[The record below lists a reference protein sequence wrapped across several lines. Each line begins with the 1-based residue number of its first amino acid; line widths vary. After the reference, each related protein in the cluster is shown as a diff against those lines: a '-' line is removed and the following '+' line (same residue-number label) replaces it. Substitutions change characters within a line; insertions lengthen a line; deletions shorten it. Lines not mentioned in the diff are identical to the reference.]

1 MGGTATTGTPSIRLR
16 RSSGGG
22 DRANG
27 NEKLLL
33 LHLRSVSLS
42 LSLPL
47 PPPGSSCFSF
57 PTTRRAA
64 LETSKL
70 TNKSSLAKNGTKQ
83 KKAGRP
89 STSPPLLLGGGVRRP
104 LSSSGPAS
112 TRPAAFGIG
121 GGGGNKKPSSSN
133 NIGDAVASA
142 AAGASGYVQIAND
155 ADVAIDVSG
164 WKLNGGGISF
174 TFVPGTVIPAK
185 DSIYVAAS
193 SVAAFKSRG
202 SAPSGGQGLFVVG
215 PLSGTPTGSTDITIS
230 SF

>member
-1 MGGTATTGTPSIRLR
+1 MVAASNSTPRCSLLLPSTAPNRQLITEQLAIRKEQLY
-16 RSSGGG
+16 GKYGPGG
-22 DRANG
+22 DT
-27 NEKLLL
+27 
-33 LHLRSVSLS
+33 
-42 LSLPL
+42 PL
-47 PPPGSSCFSF
+47 IPDAQPGG
-57 PTTRRAA
+57 AA
-64 LETSKL
+64 LS
-70 TNKSSLAKNGTKQ
+70 
-83 KKAGRP
+83 
-89 STSPPLLLGGGVRRP
+89 
-104 LSSSGPAS
+104 
-112 TRPAAFGIG
+112 
-121 GGGGNKKPSSSN
+121 
-133 NIGDAVASA
+133 VASA